1 MPKAICPVCGA
12 STEIE
17 EVSLFKH
24 VHCPECGALLE
35 IIEENPL
42 ELAEVSEEEGE
53 DGEEGEE
60 GEEED

>member
-1 MPKAICPVCGA
+1 MPKAICPVCDA

-17 EVSLFKH
+17 GVSLFKH

-53 DGEEGEE
+53 EGEE
-60 GEEED
+60 DD

>member
-1 MPKAICPVCGA
+1 MAKAICPVCDT

-17 EVSLFKH
+17 GVYLLKH
-24 VHCPECGALLE
+24 VRCPECDTLLE

-53 DGEEGEE
+53 EGEE
-60 GEEED
+60 AGEED

>member
-1 MPKAICPVCGA
+1 MPEAICPVCDA

-42 ELAEVSEEEGE
+42 ELAEVPEEEGE
-53 DGEEGEE
+53 
-60 GEEED
+60 EDD

>member
-1 MPKAICPVCGA
+1 MPKAICPVCDA

-17 EVSLFKH
+17 GVHLFKH
-24 VHCPECGALLE
+24 VRCPECDALLE

-60 GEEED
+60 ED

>member
-1 MPKAICPVCGA
+1 MPKAICPVCDA

-42 ELAEVSEEEGE
+42 ELAEVPEEEGE
-53 DGEEGEE
+53 EAGEE
-60 GEEED
+60 DD